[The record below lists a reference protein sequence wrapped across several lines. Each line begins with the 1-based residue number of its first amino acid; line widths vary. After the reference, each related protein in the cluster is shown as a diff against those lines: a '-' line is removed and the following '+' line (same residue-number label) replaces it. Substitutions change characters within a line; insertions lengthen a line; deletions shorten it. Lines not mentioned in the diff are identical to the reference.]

1 MPYAVLLDTVS
12 IQSFIFSTNNLKE
25 NLGASQLVKEI
36 YEEPL
41 FQVLREFAPSLSKE
55 MLNDWKINPEREIFS
70 SGLPFE
76 IGYIGGGNALIFFE
90 KEDMAK
96 DFIKKWSLRLLTF
109 APSLTPASAVGEISF
124 DEGRFANDLNNLF
137 KKLTHNKS
145 NFHPL
150 TVTTRHGINA
160 ECRRTGL
167 SKEVWAENLPFDEKD
182 YISAVAYAK
191 IEASKRADKEHEN
204 ILREI
209 DKEGKYCFTSNL
221 EELGQIKGEENYIAI
236 VHIDGNDM
244 AKKFKQTKNIF
255 EKRILSRDLAEH
267 TYQTFKEILV
277 RIIEKIPQMRDY
289 YDLREKEGKIILPI
303 RPIIIGGDDI
313 TFVCDGR
320 LGIWLAKTF
329 LEIFQSKKIQNH
341 SISACAGISITKTKY
356 PFYRGYQLSEELLRN
371 AKNKRKEEEDTGS
384 WLDFHLSYGGFSGRL
399 NDIRKKHYR
408 TEEVDL
414 LLRPFKIEDLNEI
427 IKATAELLE
436 EDENGRYKFPRSK
449 LHKLREALYSTEN
462 ERLRL
467 LQELKIRGLR
477 LPRYKDFDGER
488 LVIDKKTPYYEMIEL
503 TEMYPKFAFKE
514 EKDGSS

>member
-1 MPYAVLLDTVS
+1 MPYAVVLDTVS
-12 IQSFIFSTNNLKE
+12 IQNFIFSTNNLKE

-41 FQVLREFAPSLSKE
+41 FQVLREISPSLSKE

-90 KEDMAK
+90 KEEMAK
-96 DFIKKWSLRLLTF
+96 DFIKKWTLRLLTY
-109 APSLTPASAVGEISF
+109 APSLIPASAVGKISF
-124 DEGRFANDLNNLF
+124 DNERFAEDLNNLF
-137 KKLTHNKS
+137 ERLAQNKS
-145 NFHPL
+145 KFTPL
-150 TVTTRHGINA
+150 TTLPRHGINA

-182 YISAVAYAK
+182 YVSVVAYAK

-204 ILREI
+204 ILREL

-244 AKKFKQTKNIF
+244 TEKFKKAKNLV
-255 EKRILSRDLAEH
+255 EKRLLSKDLAEH
-267 TYQTFKEILV
+267 TYQTFRDILGI
-277 RIIEKIPQMRDY
+277 IIENINKIKEY
-289 YDLREKEGKIILPI
+289 YDLREKDSRIVLPI

-320 LGIWLAKTF
+320 LGIWLAKKF
-329 LEIFQSKKIQNH
+329 LEIFQSRKIQGYN
-341 SISACAGISITKTKY
+341 ISACAGISITKTKY

-371 AKNKRKEEEDTGS
+371 AKNKRKEEKDDGS

-399 NDIRKKHYR
+399 KDIRNKHYR

-414 LLRPFKIEDLNEI
+414 LLRPYKIEELKEI

-436 EDENGRYKFPRSK
+436 EDERGRFKFPRSK
-449 LHKLREALYSTEN
+449 LHKIREALYSTKN
-462 ERLRL
+462 EQLRL

-477 LPRYKDFDGER
+477 LPRYKDFDGEK
-488 LVIDKKTPYYEMIEL
+488 LVIEKKTPYYEMIEL
-503 TEMYPKFAFKE
+503 TEIYPKFAFKE
-514 EKDGSS
+514 EKNGSS